1 MTDVTPFSTQVRER
15 TRQDHSSSEGA
26 DFMADLMRGRGT
38 REDYAALTA
47 QHFFIYEALEAAAD
61 AQAEDEVAGK
71 FVFESLRRLPALER
85 DLAFLLGDNWRE
97 QIAPLPT
104 TVNYVAR
111 INEIGST
118 WAGGLI
124 AHHYTRYLGDL
135 SGGQYIARLMK
146 RQFELDEAG
155 VEFYAFPE
163 IEDPAVF
170 KDAYRELLDAL
181 DWDEAERER
190 VIEEIV
196 RAYAY
201 NTNLFVDLGA
211 AKATAAA

>member
-15 TRQDHSSSEGA
+15 TATDHSSSEGA

-61 AQAEDEVAGK
+61 AQANDPVAGA
-71 FVFESLRRLPALER
+71 FVFESLRRLPSLER
-85 DLAFLLGDNWRE
+85 DLEFLLGDGWRE

-111 INEIGST
+111 INEVGPS

-146 RQFELDEAG
+146 RQFELDERG
-155 VEFYAFPE
+155 IEFYAFPE
-163 IEDPAVF
+163 IEDAAAF
-170 KDAYRELLDAL
+170 KDAYRALLDGLEL
-181 DWDEAERER
+181 DDAERER

-201 NTNLFVDLGA
+201 NTELFVDLTA
-211 AKATAAA
+211 AKAAAAA